1 MDGNDEVTIDEL
13 DATIEGLHNDLTLF
27 REAIQSYLEHRIL
40 HMDCVNV

>member
-13 DATIEGLHNDLTLF
+13 DATLEGLHNDLALF

-40 HMDCVNV
+40 YVDCMNV